1 MLAKVLSAAVVG
13 LDAHL
18 VEVEVDIAGGLPQ
31 FSVVGLPDT
40 TVRESRDRVRAALKN
55 AGFGFPA
62 RKVTINL
69 APADLRKEGSGL
81 DLAMAVGILAAQDVL
96 PAESVNGRVLVGE
109 LSLDGRIKPVT
120 GALSVGVLCRNV
132 HPLILPAENAP
143 EAAIVEGV
151 RAYPVRTLTETV
163 EFLRGAVSIEPTI
176 VDRERA
182 FATAVSDEE
191 DFSEV
196 RGQEHAKRAL
206 EVAAAGGHNVLMIG
220 PPGGGKTMLA
230 RRLPSILPPMEP
242 EEAIEVTRVHSVAGL
257 LPNGTPV
264 LRARPFRAPHHGI
277 SDAGLV
283 GGGMIPHPGEVSLA
297 HHGVLFLDEILEFKR
312 HVLEG
317 LRQPL
322 EDGIVTVTR
331 ASASIQYPARFM
343 LVAAMNPCPCGHY
356 GDRTRECRCSPH
368 QIRRY
373 RARLSGPLLDRL
385 DIHLNVPPVT
395 VQELAGESQQESS
408 AAIRARVIA
417 ARARQIARYRHD
429 RLYCNAHLKPRHM
442 KKYCAVGPAAR
453 TLLEQAMTRLGLS
466 ARAYGRILRV
476 ARTIADLADSD
487 AIEPAHV
494 AEAIQYRS
502 LDRQGDLP

>member
-55 AGFGFPA
+55 TGFAFPA

-81 DLAMAVGILAAQDVL
+81 DLAMAIGILAAQDLL
-96 PAESVNGRVLVGE
+96 PAESVKGRVLVGE
-109 LSLDGRIKPVT
+109 LSLDGRIKPIA
-120 GALSVGVLCRNV
+120 GALSIGVLCRKK

-143 EAAIVEGV
+143 EAAIIEDVL
-151 RAYPVRTLTETV
+151 AYPVRTLTEAV
-163 EFLRGAVSIEPTI
+163 EFLRGALAIQAVD
-176 VDRERA
+176 VDRQQA
-182 FATAVSDEE
+182 FAASAFDEE
-191 DFSEV
+191 DFSDV
-196 RGQEHAKRAL
+196 MGQEHAKRAL

-220 PPGGGKTMLA
+220 PPGAGKTMLA
-230 RRLPSILPPMEP
+230 RRLPGILPPMEP
-242 EEAIEVTRVHSVAGL
+242 EEAIEATRVHSVAGL
-257 LPNGTPV
+257 LMNGTPV
-264 LRARPFRAPHHGI
+264 LTARPFRAPHHGI

-283 GGGMIPHPGEVSLA
+283 GGGVIPRPGEVSLA

-331 ASASIQYPARFM
+331 ASASIRYPARFM
-343 LVAAMNPCPCGHY
+343 LVAAMNPCPCGYY
-356 GDRTRECRCSPH
+356 GDRTRECRCAPH

-385 DIHLNVPPVT
+385 DIHLDVPPVP
-395 VQELAGESQQESS
+395 VRELGGESRQESS
-408 AAIRARVIA
+408 GAIRARVVA
-417 ARARQIARYRHD
+417 ARARQIARYRHE
-429 RLYCNAHLKPRHM
+429 RLYCNAQLKPRHI
-442 KKYCAVGPAAR
+442 KKYCAVGAAAR
-453 TLLEQAMTRLGLS
+453 DLLEQAMTRLGLS

-476 ARTIADLADSD
+476 ARTIADLADS
-487 AIEPAHV
+487 ATVEPAHV

>member
-1 MLAKVLSAAVVG
+1 
-13 LDAHL
+13 
-18 VEVEVDIAGGLPQ
+18 
-31 FSVVGLPDT
+31 
-40 TVRESRDRVRAALKN
+40 
-55 AGFGFPA
+55 
-62 RKVTINL
+62 
-69 APADLRKEGSGL
+69 
-81 DLAMAVGILAAQDVL
+81 
-96 PAESVNGRVLVGE
+96 
-109 LSLDGRIKPVT
+109 
-120 GALSVGVLCRNV
+120 
-132 HPLILPAENAP
+132 
-143 EAAIVEGV
+143 
-151 RAYPVRTLTETV
+151 
-163 EFLRGAVSIEPTI
+163 
-176 VDRERA
+176 
-182 FATAVSDEE
+182 
-191 DFSEV
+191 
-196 RGQEHAKRAL
+196 
-206 EVAAAGGHNVLMIG
+206 
-220 PPGGGKTMLA
+220 MLA